1 MPEPGQR
8 GWTRDPLGPARLG
21 SNPSPGGL
29 IFLKKLTENILL
41 MKEVFPGVYKQKNKV
56 YTKNLIKNNPVYGE
70 HIVKIREEE
79 YREWNPY
86 RSKLAAALLKGL
98 KVFPLSLGDNVL
110 YLGAGE
116 GTTASHI
123 ADIVGENGLIFCVD
137 VAPNVFDK
145 LMNVCEKR
153 RNMIPIL
160 GDARKPEEYE
170 DVVPEVDVIY
180 QDVAQ
185 PDQVEILI
193 RNALKYL
200 KPKGYAFLAL
210 KTRSIDVTLDPKTVI
225 EEEKKKLEEH
235 FDILD
240 EVILDP
246 YEKDHCLFVLRRK

>member
-1 MPEPGQR
+1 MRE
-8 GWTRDPLGPARLG
+8 
-21 SNPSPGGL
+21 
-29 IFLKKLTENILL
+29 I
-41 MKEVFPGVYKQKNKV
+41 FPGVYKQKNKV

-70 HIVKIREEE
+70 RIIEVRGEE

-98 KVFPLSLGDNVL
+98 KVFPLSSGDNVL

-123 ADIVGENGLIFCVD
+123 SDIVGEGGFIFCVD
-137 VAPNVFDK
+137 IAPNVFDK
-145 LMNVCEKR
+145 LIEVCERR
-153 RNMIPIL
+153 RNMVPVL

-170 DVVPEVDVIY
+170 DIVPEVDVIY

-185 PDQVEILI
+185 PDQVEILV
-193 RNALKYL
+193 RNAQKYL
-200 KPKGYAFLAL
+200 KPRGYAFLAL
-210 KTRSIDVTLDPKTVI
+210 KTRSIDVTLEPKQVV
-225 EEEKKKLEEH
+225 EKEKEKLKEY